1 MLWSK
6 QHQLL
11 AGGRPGAIPAACF
24 GDIGREKETPMNSTT
39 DPKAIEPDDALAA
52 RADERLV
59 HAYDQIA
66 RADKQLARLTE
77 QLSKLERDAAY
88 RPSAVVGNR
97 PPRGRPALRGFIGL
111 LLAVCIVVGAF
122 VSRSSYGD
130 AAKLIAAQWV
140 QQPIL
145 TSWLPIDKP
154 VVPAQPNPSAVQ
166 VAAATAVLPLPTPSA
181 QTVAQDA
188 APTTVPISPELAPLL
203 QTMARDLANV
213 QQGIAELKANQE
225 QTARENAKAT
235 EQLRASQEQMTRLIA
250 KASEQN
256 KISEQNLRPTSAPP
270 LRPIATPTRKP
281 VPTQQSPQARARPQ
295 APTQLQPNDQ

>member
-1 MLWSK
+1 MN
-6 QHQLL
+6 
-11 AGGRPGAIPAACF
+11 
-24 GDIGREKETPMNSTT
+24 PMT
-39 DPKAIEPDDALAA
+39 DPKAIEPDDVLVA

-66 RADKQLARLTE
+66 LADKQLARLNE
-77 QLSKLERDAAY
+77 QLSKLEHDAAY
-88 RPSAVVGNR
+88 FPSGNR

-130 AAKLIAAQWV
+130 AAKLIVAQWAP
-140 QQPIL
+140 QPIL
-145 TSWLPIDKP
+145 TSWLPMGKP
-154 VVPAQPNPSAVQ
+154 GVPAQPNPSAVQ
-166 VAAATAVLPLPTPSA
+166 VAAATPVLPLPTPSA
-181 QTVAQDA
+181 QTVPQDA

-225 QTARENAKAT
+225 QTASENAKAT

-256 KISEQNLRPTSAPP
+256 LRPTSAPP
-270 LRPIATPTRKP
+270 LRPIATPARKP
-281 VPTQQSPQARARPQ
+281 VPTHQSPQARARPQ
-295 APTQLQPNDQ
+295 APTQLQPDDQ